1 MPRAPTACIPTVC
14 FMTKTLKARHTT
26 TEHPGPTRRTTLY
39 LPARHIPIR
48 GRYSVVLLVGPGCS
62 VVVWRAFRVFV
73 IKHTVGMHAVG
84 ARGIVL
90 EDYLDRVADFRAEN
104 RPQNA

>member
-1 MPRAPTACIPTVC
+1 MCLA
-14 FMTKTLKARHTT
+14 
-26 TEHPGPTRRTTLY
+26 
-39 LPARHIPIR
+39 

-104 RPQNA
+104 RSQNAGSGPLGGARLQLRKSGVGIFPVKGFAVNRADPMRAAFNEHLR